1 MVVEYLLLF
10 SDTYSAQVVAVVEH
24 LRGEGGGVPWTGMHP
39 PITHRRCRITRTL
52 DPRKIAKQCVIN
64 ITWVRSIREIRVRD
78 LLIRVW
84 DGLRR
89 RITRRRN
96 AAMLGEWRLR
106 WFALLCVIWNRLEND
121 NTHSGGDR
129 EWWSRVVRRRLI
141 SDRSDPLGLPHCLL
155 MAFPSK
161 SRNSALLSTSDSN
174 QNTHSYGRWVF
185 SSSGKLES
193 DWYRRIQSGYLQA
206 VIFYNCYCLEEI
218 DSRDKRRTR
227 NTVKWTGN
235 IRVLRGQDIWYEPGI
250 NL

>member
-1 MVVEYLLLF
+1 MRNKYNLG
-10 SDTYSAQVVAVVEH
+10 
-24 LRGEGGGVPWTGMHP
+24 RW
-39 PITHRRCRITRTL
+39 
-52 DPRKIAKQCVIN
+52 
-64 ITWVRSIREIRVRD
+64 IREIRVRD
-78 LLIRVW
+78 LLIRD

-121 NTHSGGDR
+121 NKHSGGDR
-129 EWWSRVVRRRLI
+129 ERWSRVIRRRLI

-161 SRNSALLSTSDSN
+161 SRNMALLSTSDSN
-174 QNTHSYGRWVF
+174 QNTHSYGRWIF

-206 VIFYNCYCLEEI
+206 VIFYNCYCFEEI
-218 DSRDKRRTR
+218 DSRDKRCTR

-235 IRVLRGQDIWYEPGI
+235 IRVLRGQDIWYQPGI
-250 NL
+250 NI